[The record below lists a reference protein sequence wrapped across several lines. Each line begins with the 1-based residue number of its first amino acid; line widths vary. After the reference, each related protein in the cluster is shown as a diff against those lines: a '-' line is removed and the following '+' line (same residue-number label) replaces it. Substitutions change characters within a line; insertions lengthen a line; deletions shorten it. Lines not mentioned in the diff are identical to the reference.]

1 MAVIEM
7 IMVLYAKEVVTPD
20 RVMAA
25 VQRFQHGPF
34 PPVPQDC
41 EEGLLLWISSA
52 CSSLKKRVEQEKLA
66 GITNG
71 GGEVPIYNLYYVC
84 ELFSN
89 AVFLL
94 RATKQTIF
102 RR

>member
-1 MAVIEM
+1 MTKQTFWLQSAHMAVIEM

-34 PPVPQDC
+34 PPAPQDC

-71 GGEVPIYNLYYVC
+71 GGEVCIYNFITPANC
-84 ELFSN
+84 S
-89 AVFLL
+89 
-94 RATKQTIF
+94 
-102 RR
+102 